1 MSIEEILKEI
11 EILEEEIIE
20 KKKKLTQLK
29 KSIPEQKVKNYQF
42 ITLEKENVSLLDL
55 FKDKDELIVIHNMGK
70 SCAYCTMWADGFNGV
85 YEHLIQKA
93 AFVLSS
99 PDSPDV
105 IMDFAASRGWRFPIV
120 STQGTTFKQDL
131 GFEKDGHYIPGV
143 STFKKDKEG
152 NIYHI
157 AKARFGSWD
166 DYNIVW
172 YLFDLLPSGSNGFI
186 PKINYNSSASF

>member
-20 KKKKLTQLK
+20 KKKKLTQLR

-120 STQGTTFKQDL
+120 STQGTTF
-131 GFEKDGHYIPGV
+131 
-143 STFKKDKEG
+143 
-152 NIYHI
+152 
-157 AKARFGSWD
+157 
-166 DYNIVW
+166 
-172 YLFDLLPSGSNGFI
+172 
-186 PKINYNSSASF
+186 